1 MKSDKEIKKEFRPK
15 FWSKPDKYY
24 ATQVL
29 RGEGFVRNICI
40 RCKKPFWSTDPERKV
55 CGDPLCSGEGF
66 GFIGD
71 SPSKRNLGYVEVW
84 VKFAKMFKKLGYTPI
99 KRYPVVARWNPTMEY
114 TNASISAF
122 QPYVISGEVEPPA
135 NPLVIPQFC
144 LRFNDIDNVGVTQSH
159 NTGFVMIGQHMF
171 VKPKDWDQDKVFRD
185 IHLWLR
191 KGLGLK
197 NSDIIF
203 HEDAWAGGGNFG
215 SCIEFFSKG
224 CELGN
229 QVYMLYEQTDS
240 GYRELN
246 MKVLD
251 MGMGQERS
259 AWFSQGCETI
269 YDATFPT
276 VVKKLLSK
284 TGLKVERDLM
294 RRYIPHA
301 GLLNLDEVENIDKS
315 WELVA
320 KKTGMDVDGLKD
332 FVIPLSGVY
341 SIAEHMR
348 SLLVALTDGGLPS
361 NVGGGYNLRILV
373 RRSMLF
379 KNKYGWDVELQKVC
393 ENHARYLKPI
403 FPELM
408 ENLDGVG
415 RILEVEGRKYGNT
428 ERKSV
433 RIVEKLIK
441 EGINERK
448 LLQVYDSHGIPPEII
463 KEGFEKVGKK
473 VKVPDD
479 FYSKVS
485 ELHEKGEQVTK
496 TEKGENLPLNGIP
509 DTKIMYYENY
519 KKLEFSAKVLKV
531 IGNFVV
537 LDQTFFYPTSGGQ
550 LHDTGGISGKGVED
564 VFKQGGVI
572 IHLLEKNHGLREGQ
586 EVEGKLDWTRRLKLS
601 QQHTATHIINA
612 AAREVLGNHVNQTG
626 AKKTEEKSHLD
637 ITHYQ
642 PITNEEVKKIEGVA
656 NKLVKRGV
664 KIERLL
670 IPRNE
675 AERRFGMRIYQGGAV
690 PGKVLRIVN
699 IRGVD
704 VEACGGTHLNN
715 TKEVGEIK
723 ILKTTKIQD
732 GVDRIEFTAGEEA
745 GKISVKERGMFQGVL
760 KDFGKVV
767 DLKPEKNISKQLR
780 ECSDFFSVPV
790 DQVGKTVKKFTDDI
804 LKYSEKLGKDV
815 KRKRVKNIKE
825 ACKSV
830 FNLWKRQG
838 KEMEKFVKDR
848 AGSEIERLT
857 KKAKN
862 SEIFEIVDMDRNG
875 MIKTSELIVS
885 KHPEFTVILVN
896 KNGDVV
902 GMSEKKDITRIVKEL
917 CKKCGGSGGGKG
929 RLAQGKLDPK
939 EFKRMFSSGKA

>member
-15 FWSKPDKYY
+15 FWANPDKYY
-24 ATQVL
+24 ATGVL
-29 RGEGFVRNICI
+29 RGEGFTRNVCVK
-40 RCKKPFWSTDPERKV
+40 CKKPFWSIDPERKV

-71 SPSKRNLGYVEVW
+71 SPAKRKLGYVEIW
-84 VKFAKMFKKLGYTPI
+84 VEFAKMFKKLGYTPI

-185 IHLWLR
+185 ICLWLR

-215 SCIEFFSKG
+215 SCMEFFSRG

-229 QVYMLYEQTDS
+229 QVYMLYEQMDS

-246 MKVLD
+246 IKVLD
-251 MGMGQERS
+251 MGMGQERN

-284 TGLKVERDLM
+284 TGLKVDRDLM

-301 GLLNLDEVENIDKS
+301 GLLNLDEVENVDKS

-320 KKTGMDVDGLKD
+320 EKVGMDVDGLKD

-348 SLLVALTDGGLPS
+348 SLLVALADGGLPS
-361 NVGGGYNLRILV
+361 NVGGGYNLRILA

-393 ENHARYLKPI
+393 ENHARYLKRI

-415 RILEVEGRKYGNT
+415 RILEVEGGKYGNT
-428 ERKSV
+428 EKKSV
-433 RIVEKLIK
+433 RIVERLIK
-441 EGINERK
+441 EGVNEQK
-448 LLQVYDSHGIPPEII
+448 LLRVYDSHGIPPEII
-463 KEGFEKVGKK
+463 KEEFNRRGKD
-473 VKVPDD
+473 VNVPDD

-485 ELHEKGEQVTK
+485 ELHEKKEQVTE
-496 TEKGENLPLNGIP
+496 TEGGGNLPLNGVP

-537 LDQTFFYPTSGGQ
+537 LDQTGFYPTSGGQ
-550 LHDTGGISGKGVED
+550 LHDIGGIMGKGVED

-586 EVEGKLDWTRRLKLS
+586 KVEGKIDWSRRLKLS

-612 AAREVLGNHVNQTG
+612 AAREVLGNHVNQAG

-642 PITNEEVKKIEGVA
+642 PITNEDVKKIEGIA
-656 NKLVKRGV
+656 NKLVKEGV
-664 KIERLL
+664 KIEKLL

-675 AERRFGMRIYQGGAV
+675 AEKKFGMRIYQGGAV
-690 PGKVLRIVN
+690 PGKILRIVN
-699 IRGVD
+699 IKGVD
-704 VEACGGTHLNN
+704 VEACGGTHLNS

-732 GVDRIEFTAGEEA
+732 GIDRIEFTAGEEA
-745 GKISVKERGMFQGVL
+745 GEISVREKRMFRRVL
-760 KDFGKVV
+760 NDLGKVV
-767 DLKPEKNISKQLR
+767 DLKPDKNISRQLM
-780 ECSDFFSVPV
+780 ECSDFFSVPI

-804 LKYSEKLGKDV
+804 LKYSEKLGRGMEK
-815 KRKRVKNIKE
+815 KRVKNIKE
-825 ACKSV
+825 ACKTV
-830 FNLWKRQG
+830 FGLWKRQG
-838 KEMEKFVKDR
+838 KEIEKFVKD
-848 AGSEIERLT
+848 T
-857 KKAKN
+857 TN
-862 SEIFEIVDMDRNG
+862 
-875 MIKTSELIVS
+875 
-885 KHPEFTVILVN
+885 
-896 KNGDVV
+896 
-902 GMSEKKDITRIVKEL
+902 
-917 CKKCGGSGGGKG
+917 
-929 RLAQGKLDPK
+929 
-939 EFKRMFSSGKA
+939 